1 MMLKVGLKFGPNRLS
16 LWLGL
21 LLILLLIALSIY
33 GAFIGAERAR
43 RFFNSLPLS
52 IYWIFFALLLIAAI
66 VSFHRLLH
74 VRGLFLIHLGC
85 VVILAGALLG
95 SRSGLKIQDNL
106 FGSDTIPAGQMT
118 ILKDAT
124 DTAVELD
131 DGVIKQLPFA
141 IKLDNFRLEYYLPG
155 QLLIQ
160 SRDGVGFKISA
171 EPGLS
176 YDLGADLGSVEI
188 VRRFEN
194 FKLQLEGG
202 KRIATDDPNGKPN
215 PALELRL
222 KLPDGTEKTKYAF
235 ERFAGHTT
243 PQDNLTFSY
252 HMAIKDFI
260 SDIEVI
266 KDNKAVARKTIEV
279 NKPLHF
285 AGYLFYQQ
293 GYDHEAQRYSIL
305 RVTTDKHL
313 AIVYLGYILLCTGA
327 FWHLWFRHLFGDRVI
342 ED

>member
-1 MMLKVGLKFGPNRLS
+1 MLKAGLKFGPKRIS

-21 LLILLLIALSIY
+21 LLILLLTALSIFA
-33 GAFIGAERAR
+33 AFIGAERAQ
-43 RFFNSLPLS
+43 RFFNSLPLA
-52 IYWIFFALLLIAAI
+52 IYWIFFALLLIAALM
-66 VSFHRLLH
+66 SFHRLLH

-95 SRSGLKIQDNL
+95 SRAGLKIQDNL

-118 ILKDAT
+118 ILKGAT

-141 IKLDNFRLEYYLPG
+141 IKLDNFRIEYYLPG

-160 SRDGVGFKISA
+160 SRDGIGFKIPA
-171 EPGLS
+171 EQGLK

-194 FKLQLEGG
+194 FKLQIEDG
-202 KRIATDDPNGKPN
+202 KRIATDDPNGNPN
-215 PALELRL
+215 PAIELRL

-235 ERFAGHTT
+235 ERFPGHVN
-243 PQDNLTFSY
+243 PNDNLALFYRKTIQEY
-252 HMAIKDFI
+252 I
-260 SDIEVI
+260 SDVEVI
-266 KDNKAVARKTIEV
+266 KDNKVVARKSIEV

-293 GYDHEAQRYSIL
+293 DYDHEAQRYSIL

-313 AIVYLGYILLCTGA
+313 AIVYLGYILLCSGA